1 MSSLASHLE
10 ALERQL
16 LDLGTRSLPGEAGD
30 LLAAEFREFG
40 KSGRAW
46 TRSAVIAAMATE
58 TEQINYRLEDF
69 AVQELGTDF
78 ALVTYACYVADADGV
93 ESKALRSS
101 VWQRDADG
109 AWRMLFHQGTRSE

>member
-30 LLAAEFREFG
+30 LLAADFREFG

-46 TRSAVIAAMATE
+46 TRTAVIAAMASE
-58 TEQINYRLEDF
+58 TLQINYRLEDF
-69 AVQELGTDF
+69 SVKELGGDF
-78 ALVTYACYVADADGV
+78 ALVTYSCYVVDTDGV
-93 ESKALRSS
+93 EAKALRSS
-101 VWQRDADG
+101 VWQREADG
-109 AWRMLFHQGTRSE
+109 TWRMLFHQGTKSE